1 MPTPNR
7 WRRQTNKYRTIMGKA
22 RADYKQLKK
31 KKERQE
37 RRKQEKEKN
46 ASHFALKNEEA
57 IAKNKQ
63 DLSNYREQSRSAFQ
77 NVLHRTEVVES
88 PIRNE
93 DLEEVLKRLGIE
105 SVAYYQVR
113 YTSDGSNDDEDDLKR
128 RGRFSAKEANKQV
141 SHAPVLIKTTTKG
154 LSKEFVRD

>member
-1 MPTPNR
+1 
-7 WRRQTNKYRTIMGKA
+7 MGKA

-31 KKERQE
+31 KKEQQE

-46 ASHFALKNEEA
+46 ASHFALKNKEA

-63 DLSNYREQSRSAFQ
+63 GLFDYLEQSKSALQ
-77 NVLHRTEVVES
+77 NVLHHTQVVKS

-93 DLEEVLKRLGIE
+93 DLEEVLKHLGIE

-113 YTSDGSNDDEDDLKR
+113 YTGDGSNDDEDDLKW
-128 RGRFSAKEANKQV
+128 RGGFSAKEANKQV
-141 SHAPVLIKTTTKG
+141 SHAPVSIKTTTNS

>member
-7 WRRQTNKYRTIMGKA
+7 WRRQTNEYRTIMGKA

-31 KKERQE
+31 KKEQQE

-57 IAKNKQ
+57 IAKHKQ
-63 DLSNYREQSRSAFQ
+63 GLSDYHEQK
-77 NVLHRTEVVES
+77 NVLHRTEVVKS

-105 SVAYYQVR
+105 SMAYYQV
-113 YTSDGSNDDEDDLKR
+113 
-128 RGRFSAKEANKQV
+128 
-141 SHAPVLIKTTTKG
+141 
-154 LSKEFVRD
+154 

>member
-1 MPTPNR
+1 
-7 WRRQTNKYRTIMGKA
+7 MGKA
-22 RADYKQLKK
+22 RADCKGLKK
-31 KKERQE
+31 KKEQQE

-46 ASHFALKNEEA
+46 TSHFTLKNKEA

-63 DLSNYREQSRSAFQ
+63 GLSDYHEQSKSAFQ

-105 SVAYYQVR
+105 SMAYYQVR
-113 YTSDGSNDDEDDLKR
+113 YTGDGSNDDEDDLKR
-128 RGRFSAKEANKQV
+128 RGGFSAKKANKQV
-141 SHAPVLIKTTTKG
+141 SHSPVSIKTTTKG
-154 LSKEFVRD
+154 LSKEFVRDQ